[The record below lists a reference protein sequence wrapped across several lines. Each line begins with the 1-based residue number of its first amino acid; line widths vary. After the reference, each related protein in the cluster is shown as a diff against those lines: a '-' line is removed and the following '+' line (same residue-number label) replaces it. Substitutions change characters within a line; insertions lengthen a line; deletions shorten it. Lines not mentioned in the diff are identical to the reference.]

1 MARAAMQKRRILVLL
16 RMLERDTD
24 EGRGLTV
31 REIVDRYREL
41 GITAER
47 KSVYDDFAALCDFGV
62 DVDMVRE
69 NGRTEYRLLS
79 RQFELA
85 ELKIL
90 VDAVQSAK
98 FITPKKSDDLI
109 AKLSMLTSDRQS
121 SELKR
126 YVYVADRVKSS
137 NESVYYAIDA
147 IHSAIRDARRVS
159 FLYFDLNEKKEKVY
173 RHGGERCEV
182 SPYALVMDDG
192 KYYLVAYDLAPQ
204 KIKHYRVDK
213 IERLEISD
221 APRDGGELFGSFNAA
236 LYAKEHFGMYGGE
249 ETLVTLYCANRLA
262 QVVLDRFGQDVT
274 LNRRD
279 EGHFEVSVRVACS
292 VHFLAWVLSLA
303 PEMKVIAPRSVREQ
317 MRSMLRSAIDEYD
330 VQP

>member
-1 MARAAMQKRRILVLL
+1 MARSAMQKSRILALC
-16 RMLERDTD
+16 RMLERETD

-31 REIVDRYREL
+31 REIVERYQRL
-41 GITAER
+41 GFTAER
-47 KSVYDDFAALCDFGV
+47 KSVYDDFASLSDFGV
-62 DVDMVRE
+62 DVGMVRE

-98 FITPKKSDDLI
+98 FITPKKSDSLI
-109 AKLSMLTSDRQS
+109 AKLSALTSDRQS

-126 YVYVADRVKSS
+126 YVYVADRPKSA

-147 IHSAIRDARRVS
+147 IHAAIRDNRRIS

-173 RHGGERCEV
+173 RHDARRYEV
-182 SPYALVMDDG
+182 SPYAMLMDDA
-192 KYYLVAYDLAPQ
+192 KYYLVAYDSASQ
-204 KIKHYRVDK
+204 KLKHYRVDK
-213 IERLEISD
+213 MERLECSD
-221 APRDGGELFGSFNAA
+221 EAREGREALRTFNAA

-249 ETLVTLYCANRLA
+249 QTLVTLRCANRLA
-262 QVVLDRFGQDVT
+262 QIVIDRFGQDVT
-274 LNRRD
+274 LNPHGD
-279 EGHFEVSVRVACS
+279 GYFEVSVRVACS

-303 PEMKVIAPRSVREQ
+303 PEMTVSAPQSVRDQ
-317 MRSMLRSAIDEYD
+317 MRDMLRGAVSEYG
-330 VQP
+330 V